1 MFSNTHTSW
10 LYQPINDL
18 SRSLSQNFHRKEVI
32 FLITDSQFRQLL
44 MSIDDVYSLHNSAAY
59 YLHVLARDS
68 VGVNTVKK
76 REGLKIATQF
86 YLGILGIL
94 LKSTVDIRYH
104 QLKYRQRIFIA
115 AWLKLV
121 LSKMFTNFTND
132 LLRSQ
137 ENCASSADSSS
148 LKTGKLIL
156 LSSILICSLVGNVL
170 IITLVRLRE
179 ELRRTMNSFIVNMA
193 VSDIIIPILLMP
205 FSLRGIATDSSNFQW
220 PIRGKP
226 GLIFCKLNVFLVAV
240 SITVSVQS
248 LLWMS
253 VDRFMAVVMPLKAH
267 LISSRFRA
275 FAITSTW
282 IVALIINSTDLLTT
296 KLVENDGHLYCI
308 RENITSALL
317 KALGY
322 GRVFLVSIAP
332 FLVIT
337 SLYSV
342 IAVKLRSQNKNLR
355 CTAAKENDERKR
367 NAIKMSICIII
378 TYNICVLPYM
388 IFAMTYVSGAKLPCL
403 VYGLFGFFTVLGIYL
418 SSTANPVICFI
429 FVKSYRRGLRG
440 LFSSNPSKKRG
451 IQNTERNRKMYAIDL
466 QIIEL
471 KKLRKTK
478 VLP

>member
-1 MFSNTHTSW
+1 
-10 LYQPINDL
+10 
-18 SRSLSQNFHRKEVI
+18 
-32 FLITDSQFRQLL
+32 
-44 MSIDDVYSLHNSAAY
+44 
-59 YLHVLARDS
+59 
-68 VGVNTVKK
+68 
-76 REGLKIATQF
+76 
-86 YLGILGIL
+86 
-94 LKSTVDIRYH
+94 
-104 QLKYRQRIFIA
+104 
-115 AWLKLV
+115 
-121 LSKMFTNFTND
+121 MFTNFTND
-132 LLRSQ
+132 SLRSQ
-137 ENCASSADSSS
+137 ENCASSTDSSF

-170 IITLVRLRE
+170 IATLVRLRE

-193 VSDIIIPILLMP
+193 VSDLIIPILLMP
-205 FSLRGIATDSSNFQW
+205 LTLRAIATDSSNFQW

-253 VDRFMAVVMPLKAH
+253 LDRFMAVVMPLKAH
-267 LISSRFRA
+267 LISSRFRT

-282 IVALIINSTDLLTT
+282 IVALTINSTDLLTT
-296 KLVENDGHLYCI
+296 KLVENDGNLYCI

-317 KALGY
+317 KAIGY

-342 IAVKLRSQNKNLR
+342 IAVTLRSQNKNLR
-355 CTAAKENDERKR
+355 CTAAKENDERKGKV
-367 NAIKMSICIII
+367 IKMSICIMIS
-378 TYNICVLPYM
+378 YNICVLPYM
-388 IFAMTYVSGAKLPCL
+388 VFAMTFLSGTKLPCL
-403 VYGLFGFFTVLGIYL
+403 VYDLFGFFTVLGIYV

-440 LFSSNPSKKRG
+440 LFSSCPSKRRG
-451 IQNTERNRKMYAIDL
+451 TQNTEKDRNIDEIDL

-471 KKLRKTK
+471 KKPRKTT

>member
-1 MFSNTHTSW
+1 
-10 LYQPINDL
+10 
-18 SRSLSQNFHRKEVI
+18 
-32 FLITDSQFRQLL
+32 
-44 MSIDDVYSLHNSAAY
+44 
-59 YLHVLARDS
+59 
-68 VGVNTVKK
+68 
-76 REGLKIATQF
+76 
-86 YLGILGIL
+86 
-94 LKSTVDIRYH
+94 
-104 QLKYRQRIFIA
+104 
-115 AWLKLV
+115 
-121 LSKMFTNFTND
+121 
-132 LLRSQ
+132 
-137 ENCASSADSSS
+137 
-148 LKTGKLIL
+148 
-156 LSSILICSLVGNVL
+156 
-170 IITLVRLRE
+170 
-179 ELRRTMNSFIVNMA
+179 MNSFIVNMA
-193 VSDIIIPILLMP
+193 VSDLIIPILLMP

-226 GLIFCKLNVFLVAV
+226 GLIFCKLSVFLVAV

-275 FAITSTW
+275 FAITSIW

-296 KLVENDGHLYCI
+296 KLVENDGNLYCI

-429 FVKSYRRGLRG
+429 FVKSYRRGLWG
-440 LFSSNPSKKRG
+440 LFSSCPSKERG
-451 IQNTERNRKMYAIDL
+451 IRSLTE
-466 QIIEL
+466 
-471 KKLRKTK
+471 
-478 VLP
+478 

>member
-1 MFSNTHTSW
+1 
-10 LYQPINDL
+10 
-18 SRSLSQNFHRKEVI
+18 
-32 FLITDSQFRQLL
+32 
-44 MSIDDVYSLHNSAAY
+44 
-59 YLHVLARDS
+59 
-68 VGVNTVKK
+68 
-76 REGLKIATQF
+76 
-86 YLGILGIL
+86 
-94 LKSTVDIRYH
+94 
-104 QLKYRQRIFIA
+104 
-115 AWLKLV
+115 
-121 LSKMFTNFTND
+121 MFTNFTND

-170 IITLVRLRE
+170 IITLARLRE

-193 VSDIIIPILLMP
+193 VSDLIIPILLMP
-205 FSLRGIATDSSNFQW
+205 FSLRGIATDSSHFQW

-226 GLIFCKLNVFLVAV
+226 GLIFCKLSVFLVAV

-275 FAITSTW
+275 FAITSIW

-296 KLVENDGHLYCI
+296 KLVENDGNLYCI

-342 IAVKLRSQNKNLR
+342 IAVKL
-355 CTAAKENDERKR
+355 
-367 NAIKMSICIII
+367 
-378 TYNICVLPYM
+378 
-388 IFAMTYVSGAKLPCL
+388 
-403 VYGLFGFFTVLGIYL
+403 
-418 SSTANPVICFI
+418 
-429 FVKSYRRGLRG
+429 
-440 LFSSNPSKKRG
+440 
-451 IQNTERNRKMYAIDL
+451 
-466 QIIEL
+466 
-471 KKLRKTK
+471 
-478 VLP
+478 

>member
-1 MFSNTHTSW
+1 
-10 LYQPINDL
+10 
-18 SRSLSQNFHRKEVI
+18 
-32 FLITDSQFRQLL
+32 
-44 MSIDDVYSLHNSAAY
+44 
-59 YLHVLARDS
+59 
-68 VGVNTVKK
+68 
-76 REGLKIATQF
+76 
-86 YLGILGIL
+86 
-94 LKSTVDIRYH
+94 
-104 QLKYRQRIFIA
+104 
-115 AWLKLV
+115 
-121 LSKMFTNFTND
+121 MFTNFTDD

-137 ENCASSADSSS
+137 ENCASSGDSSS

-193 VSDIIIPILLMP
+193 VSDLIIPILLMP

-226 GLIFCKLNVFLVAV
+226 GLIFCKLSVFLVAV